1 MWLDSWASGWA
12 TEAKLGSQVGSGD
25 QTSESA
31 DRVPSRSLSSTP
43 LRVVFEVMQS
53 ALGIAISDKDIVTDD
68 YSGDGRRVGWTP
80 LDRASAGTLEM

>member
-1 MWLDSWASGWA
+1 
-12 TEAKLGSQVGSGD
+12 
-25 QTSESA
+25 
-31 DRVPSRSLSSTP
+31 
-43 LRVVFEVMQS
+43 MQS